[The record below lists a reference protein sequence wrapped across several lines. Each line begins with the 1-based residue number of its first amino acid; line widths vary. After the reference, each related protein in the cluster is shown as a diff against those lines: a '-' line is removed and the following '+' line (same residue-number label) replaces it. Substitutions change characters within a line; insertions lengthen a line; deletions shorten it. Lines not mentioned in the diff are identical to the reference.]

1 MRRLVNYKYSIVLVL
16 LTLVSGVSAWAQDAA
31 ATEAAPAPEASSDG
45 WMFWGLTT
53 VVLFI
58 VFLMISVFAKLK
70 GLEED
75 EYATTEKVSFKQK
88 WAELNQRIFTKAV
101 PVEKEEDILLDHD
114 YDGIKELDNALP
126 PWWKWGFYITVV
138 VAVIYFVRFHV
149 LETGP
154 TPEQEYNTE
163 MSMAAAQ
170 MEEYRKKSNNMV
182 DEKTVTMADAAGIAD
197 GKQIFQKS
205 CFMCH
210 GSNGEG
216 SVGPNLT
223 DDFWLHGGSINDVF
237 KTIKYGVT
245 DKGMQAWEKTYSP
258 SQIKNLASYIKS
270 LRGTNP
276 ANAKAP
282 QGEAYTEAA
291 TADSTATIR
300 KESVTLN
307 K

>member
-1 MRRLVNYKYSIVLVL
+1 
-16 LTLVSGVSAWAQDAA
+16 
-31 ATEAAPAPEASSDG
+31 
-45 WMFWGLTT
+45 
-53 VVLFI
+53 
-58 VFLMISVFAKLK
+58 
-70 GLEED
+70 
-75 EYATTEKVSFKQK
+75 
-88 WAELNQRIFTKAV
+88 
-101 PVEKEEDILLDHD
+101 
-114 YDGIKELDNALP
+114 
-126 PWWKWGFYITVV
+126 
-138 VAVIYFVRFHV
+138 
-149 LETGP
+149 
-154 TPEQEYNTE
+154 
-163 MSMAAAQ
+163 MAAAQ

-245 DKGMQAWEKTYSP
+245 EKGMQAWEKTYSP
-258 SQIKNLASYIKS
+258 AQIKNLASYIKS

-282 QGEAYTEAA
+282 QGEAYTEATA
-291 TADSTATIR
+291 TDSTATIS

>member
-1 MRRLVNYKYSIVLVL
+1 MRRLVNYKYSIALVL

-31 ATEAAPAPEASSDG
+31 ATEAASAPEASSDG

-75 EYATTEKVSFKQK
+75 EYTTTKKASFKQK

-270 LRGTNP
+270 LRGTYP

-282 QGEAYTEAA
+282 QGEAYTETAA
-291 TADSTATIR
+291 TDSAATISN
-300 KESVTLN
+300 ESVTLN

>member
-1 MRRLVNYKYSIVLVL
+1 
-16 LTLVSGVSAWAQDAA
+16 
-31 ATEAAPAPEASSDG
+31 
-45 WMFWGLTT
+45 MFWGLTT

>member
-75 EYATTEKVSFKQK
+75 EYTTTEKVSFKQK

-149 LETGP
+149 LENGH
-154 TPEQEYNTE
+154 TP
-163 MSMAAAQ
+163 
-170 MEEYRKKSNNMV
+170 
-182 DEKTVTMADAAGIAD
+182 
-197 GKQIFQKS
+197 
-205 CFMCH
+205 
-210 GSNGEG
+210 
-216 SVGPNLT
+216 
-223 DDFWLHGGSINDVF
+223 
-237 KTIKYGVT
+237 
-245 DKGMQAWEKTYSP
+245 
-258 SQIKNLASYIKS
+258 
-270 LRGTNP
+270 
-276 ANAKAP
+276 
-282 QGEAYTEAA
+282 
-291 TADSTATIR
+291 
-300 KESVTLN
+300 
-307 K
+307 